1 MNTLLYCL
9 GEEAEDLLRSTNI
22 TEDERKV
29 YLTVLGK
36 FDGFFQVRKNIIF
49 ERAKLNRRCQ
59 LAGET
64 ADQFIASLYNL
75 AENCNYGDLK
85 GEMIRDRLVVGIR
98 DMALSEKLQ
107 LDADLTLERAKTA
120 VRQREA
126 VQEHQ
131 SVLIGDR
138 TSQVPIAVDAVQGK
152 QATGKPRKPA
162 GTGKP
167 ERRSSYKPCTRCGKS
182 NHKRDKCPAREAICH
197 KCQHKGH
204 YSSQCFTRSAVDTVL
219 AQDQETSS
227 PVYLDTIRTEYPKV
241 WMVTLEMLGRE
252 LAIKIDTGA
261 AVAAISRECHELL
274 GKPELQKPQKLL
286 EGPDNQPL
294 NVVGEFET
302 NISHKCKSAKQ
313 HIFVVENLRVNLLGL
328 PGIIAL
334 NLVAKIDTMTDYA
347 AMIEQKFPSLFR
359 GLGTF
364 GNPYTIELKPDSK
377 PQALYTARKVPL
389 RLRDAVAAELK
400 KMESD
405 GIISRVDTPTPWCS
419 GMVPVP
425 KKSVAVCICV
435 DLKRLNESI
444 QREVYPLSTVDDTL
458 GWLTG
463 ATVFSRLDANSGFW
477 QVPLCPK
484 SRLLTS
490 FITPCGRF
498 CFNKLPFW
506 IASAPKLF
514 QKRMS
519 QLLSGLE
526 GIVCQMDDVL
536 IFGTTREQHDARLA
550 DALERICSA
559 RATLNREKCLF
570 GQDSLKFL
578 GHVVNKHGISAD
590 PDKVTAI
597 KQMKAP

>member
-49 ERAKLNRRCQ
+49 ERAKFNRRCQ

-75 AENCNYGDLK
+75 AENCNYSDLK

-107 LDADLTLERAKTA
+107 LDADLMLERAKTA
-120 VRQREA
+120 VRQQEA

-131 SVLIGDR
+131 SILIGDR
-138 TSQVPIAVDAVQGK
+138 TSQVPITVDAVQGK

-162 GTGKP
+162 GAGKP
-167 ERRSSYKPCTRCGKS
+167 ERRSSHKPCTRCGKG

-227 PVYLDTIRTEYPKV
+227 PVYLDTIRTESPKV

-252 LAIKIDTGA
+252 LAFKIDTGA
-261 AVAAISRECHELL
+261 AVTAISRECHELL

-302 NISHKCKSAKQ
+302 NILHKCKSAKQ

-389 RLRDAVAAELK
+389 RLRDAVEAELK

-419 GMVPVP
+419 GMVSVP
-425 KKSVAVCICV
+425 KKSGAVRICV
-435 DLKRLNESI
+435 DLKHLNESV
-444 QREVYPLSTVDDTL
+444 QREVYPLPTVDDTL
-458 GWLTG
+458 GRLTE

-484 SRLLTS
+484 SRLLTT

-498 CFNKLPFW
+498 CFNKLPFG
-506 IASAPKLF
+506 IASAPELF

-519 QLLSGLE
+519 
-526 GIVCQMDDVL
+526 
-536 IFGTTREQHDARLA
+536 
-550 DALERICSA
+550 
-559 RATLNREKCLF
+559 
-570 GQDSLKFL
+570 
-578 GHVVNKHGISAD
+578 
-590 PDKVTAI
+590 
-597 KQMKAP
+597 